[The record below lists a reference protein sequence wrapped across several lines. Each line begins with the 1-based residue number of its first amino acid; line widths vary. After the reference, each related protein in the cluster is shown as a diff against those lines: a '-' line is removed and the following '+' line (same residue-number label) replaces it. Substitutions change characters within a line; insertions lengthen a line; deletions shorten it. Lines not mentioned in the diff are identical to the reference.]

1 MPEKYTPGY
10 SSNATNFMA
19 NRSVDTHAAFFTPY
33 ILPGM
38 KLLDCGC
45 GPGTIT
51 LGLAR
56 MLEKLSG
63 VESRSEGLAP
73 GTVIGIDREASQIR
87 IAAENALT
95 QAVSNANF
103 LEANIYALPFSD
115 DSFDAVF
122 SHALF
127 EHLQEPVKALRELW
141 RVLKPGGIVGLRSPD
156 WGGFLIA
163 PTTPELDKALSY
175 CKWLQQQNSGNPYV
189 GRELRALL
197 RQAGFTNIKASASC
211 EYYEPLSL
219 ATEYLAL
226 IIEASEKVDQGVE
239 KGWTDEQSLKA
250 MSRALR
256 ELSQHPDGF
265 FATAWCEVV
274 GRKGD

>member
-1 MPEKYTPGY
+1 M
-10 SSNATNFMA
+10 S
-19 NRSVDTHAAFFTPY
+19 NRSVDTHAAFFTSYLRPE
-33 ILPGM
+33 M

-51 LGLAR
+51 LGLA
-56 MLEKLSG
+56 K
-63 VESRSEGLAP
+63 VIAP
-73 GTVIGIDREASQIR
+73 GTVTGIDREVSQIR

-103 LEANIYALPFSD
+103 LEGNIYALPFPD

-141 RVLKPGGIVGLRSPD
+141 RVLKPEGIVGLRSPD
-156 WGGFLIA
+156 LGGLLIA
-163 PTTPELDKALSY
+163 PTTPELDKAISY

-197 RQAGFTNIKASASC
+197 RQVEFTTIKASASC
-211 EYYEPLSL
+211 ECYEPLSL

-226 IIEASEKVDQGVE
+226 IIEASEKVDQVVE
-239 KGWTDEQSLKA
+239 KGWTDERCLRRAMPTLKA
-250 MSRALR
+250 MSGALR

-265 FATAWCEVV
+265 FAQTWCEVV
-274 GRKGD
+274 GQKTGK